1 MTYILNRVPTKSVI
15 STPYE
20 LWTGRK
26 PELGHLR
33 PWGSAAYV
41 HDPSSKYGKLGQ
53 RGKKCIFIRY
63 SEHSKGYVFIGE
75 HIDGGMTELESR
87 DVTFI
92 ENEFPSK
99 SDIDKS
105 VQIEELEDQDITI
118 TPSQISKDQPRS
130 STTSGSDSNV
140 GLVPN
145 DLPTRRSNRTI
156 IPRHRFEIEGEAFM
170 LAVHDSDEP
179 KNVNEALMSH
189 AREQWIKA
197 MEEEMESMKVNH
209 VWDLVDLPPNRKAI
223 GNKWVLRIKRK
234 ADGTIERY
242 KARLVAKG
250 YTQQEGIDYEE
261 TFSPVVRFASIR
273 LILAI
278 VAHMDLEL
286 HQMDVKTAFLNGDLE
301 EEIYMDQPISFVAK
315 G

>member
-1 MTYILNRVPTKSVI
+1 M
-15 STPYE
+15 
-20 LWTGRK
+20 
-26 PELGHLR
+26 
-33 PWGSAAYV
+33 
-41 HDPSSKYGKLGQ
+41 
-53 RGKKCIFIRY
+53 FID
-63 SEHSKGYVFIGE
+63 E
-75 HIDGGMTELESR
+75 HIDGGMIELESR

-92 ENEFPSK
+92 EDEFPSK
-99 SDIDKS
+99 GDIDKS

-130 STTSGSDSNV
+130 STTSGSDTNV

-156 IPRHRFEIEGEAFM
+156 IPRRCFEIEREAFM

-189 AREQWIKA
+189 AKEQWIKA
-197 MEEEMESMKVNH
+197 MEEEMESMKVNY

-286 HQMDVKTAFLNGDLE
+286 H
-301 EEIYMDQPISFVAK
+301 
-315 G
+315 